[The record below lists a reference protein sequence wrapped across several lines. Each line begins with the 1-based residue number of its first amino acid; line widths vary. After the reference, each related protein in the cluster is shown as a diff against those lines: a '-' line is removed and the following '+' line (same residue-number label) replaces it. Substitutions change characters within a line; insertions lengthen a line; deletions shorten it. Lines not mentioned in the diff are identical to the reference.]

1 MLLNVLVMVCIA
13 AFVGLAAL
21 GHILLLGDA
30 WRFWAPARKPQDRD
44 GADALRVPAE

>member
-1 MLLNVLVMVCIA
+1 MLLNGLIMVCIA

-30 WRFWAPARKPQDRD
+30 RRFWGTAKQPQERG
-44 GADALRVPAE
+44 GAEALRVPAE